1 MKAAAAQPDILA
13 RILAAKAAQVARRK
27 VERPPAEL
35 RAAAAAQDAPRGFTA
50 ALARDLQRGRPA
62 VIAEVKKASPSRGVI
77 RADFDAARIA
87 GDYAEHG
94 ATCLSVLTD
103 AHFQGNDRDLTA
115 ARAACDLPV
124 LRKDFVIDAYQLF
137 EARALGA
144 DAVLLIAAALD
155 DAALHALAATADDL
169 QLDALVE
176 VHNAGE
182 LQRALQLPGKLIGIN
197 NRDLRAFATSL
208 DTTLE
213 LLGAIPAERIVVT
226 ESGIH
231 SRADVARM
239 RAAGV
244 NAFLVGEALMRAPRP
259 GEKLREMFER

>member
-1 MKAAAAQPDILA
+1 MKAAATHPDILA
-13 RILAAKAAQVARRK
+13 RILAAKAAHVARRK
-27 VERPPAEL
+27 VERPVDAL

-50 ALARDLQRGRPA
+50 AIARDLKAGRAA
-62 VIAEVKKASPSRGVI
+62 VIAEIKKASPSRGVI
-77 RADFDAARIA
+77 RADFDPARIA
-87 GDYAEHG
+87 GDYAGAG

-103 AHFQGNDRDLTA
+103 AHFQGRDRDLID

-124 LRKDFVIDAYQLF
+124 LRKDFVIDAYQLI

-155 DAALHALAATADDL
+155 DAKLHALAETADDL

-176 VHNAGE
+176 VHDAE
-182 LQRALQLPGKLIGIN
+182 DLRRALVLPNRLIGIN
-197 NRDLRAFATSL
+197 NRDLRTFATSL
-208 DTTLE
+208 DTTVE
-213 LLGAIPAERIVVT
+213 LLDAIPAERIVVT

-231 SRADVARM
+231 NRDDVMRM

-244 NAFLVGEALMRAPRP
+244 HAFLVGEALMRAPRP
-259 GEKLREMFER
+259 GGMLREMFER